1 MVQFSINRKNVFLQF
16 FIADV
21 LQFQRLDGIGE
32 EAACRFKYG
41 VRVTHQ
47 VYEFSVREHFYQ
59 LFHTSG
65 MRRIFAEELCTV
77 GIPQRNLDE
86 FGKGFFK
93 HFQFG
98 IADIIEQQVL
108 ICIFL
113 HVFRQEPEVIVRVGH
128 HVSQGKFFFLRK
140 VYGQFHVVCR
150 AFVRHQPAHV
160 LFEERLPPHHQVRE
174 YCLIGSIIAEV
185 LVAREYVVHER
196 GSTAP
201 VSEDKYR
208 IMFQWLVGQ
217 QLFVTFVLQRSQR
230 R

>member
-1 MVQFSINRKNVFLQF
+1 
-16 FIADV
+16 
-21 LQFQRLDGIGE
+21 
-32 EAACRFKYG
+32 
-41 VRVTHQ
+41 
-47 VYEFSVREHFYQ
+47 
-59 LFHTSG
+59 

-77 GIPQRNLDE
+77 SVPQRNLDE

-98 IADIIEQQVL
+98 LADVIEQQVL
-108 ICIFL
+108 VGIFL

-140 VYGQFHVVCR
+140 VYGKFHVIGR

-160 LFEERLPPHHQVRE
+160 LLEERLSPHHQVWE

-201 VSEDKYR
+201 VPEDKYR
-208 IMFQWLVGQ
+208 IVFQWLVGQ
-217 QLFVTFVLQRSQR
+217 QLFVAFLLERSQGGQQAAYSLGQAVFSFIR
-230 R
+230 RIDGTPGGYLVECFPVGSH